1 MRTSFPISTG
11 GMLTIPIP
19 SPAADDFLATLD
31 NAHHA
36 IQFTMQMAVNNK
48 LPFVGMVIINSDNRL
63 NSCLNRKKT
72 NKGLHYE
79 SHIGNRYKRS
89 LLRTTIG
96 RASRL
101 SFSPELFRQ
110 ECKEL
115 KSVFV
120 KLKYPEK
127 LIDFTFARFKATLGQ
142 NQDSISLVDNPVRIV
157 LPFKDRKS
165 ADCVRRELRNVSRK
179 IGHVLQPAFT
189 KREISEDV
197 KAMEIKRPLV
207 NQQCVVY
214 EFKCN
219 AYDANYI
226 GYTSCHLLL
235 RIDEHR
241 YSVSGKRLKE

>member
-1 MRTSFPISTG
+1 MPDLPT
-11 GMLTIPIP
+11 
-19 SPAADDFLATLD
+19 ADDFLATLD
-31 NAHHA
+31 NAHQA
-36 IQFTMQMAVNNK
+36 IQFTMGTAINNK
-48 LPFVGMVIINSDNRL
+48 LPFAGMVIKKSDNRL
-63 NSCLNRKKT
+63 NSCLHRKKT
-72 NKGLHYE
+72 NKGLHYQ
-79 SHIGNRYKRS
+79 SHIDNRYKPS

-165 ADCVRRELRNVSRK
+165 ADFVRRELLNVSRK
-179 IGHVLQPAFT
+179 IGHVLLPAFT

-197 KAMEIKRPLV
+197 KAMEKMPL
-207 NQQCVVY
+207 
-214 EFKCN
+214 
-219 AYDANYI
+219 
-226 GYTSCHLLL
+226 
-235 RIDEHR
+235 
-241 YSVSGKRLKE
+241 

>member
-1 MRTSFPISTG
+1 MPDLPT
-11 GMLTIPIP
+11 
-19 SPAADDFLATLD
+19 ADDFLATLD
-31 NAHHA
+31 NAHPA
-36 IQFTMQMAVNNK
+36 IQFTMGTAINNK
-48 LPFVGMVIINSDNRL
+48 LPFAGMVIKKSDNRL
-63 NSCLNRKKT
+63 NSCLHRKKT
-72 NKGLHYE
+72 NKRLHYQ
-79 SHIGNRYKRS
+79 SHIDNRYKPS

-165 ADCVRRELRNVSRK
+165 ADFVRRELLNVSRK
-179 IGHVLQPAFT
+179 IGHVLLPAFT

-197 KAMEIKRPLV
+197 KAMEKMPL
-207 NQQCVVY
+207 
-214 EFKCN
+214 
-219 AYDANYI
+219 
-226 GYTSCHLLL
+226 
-235 RIDEHR
+235 
-241 YSVSGKRLKE
+241 